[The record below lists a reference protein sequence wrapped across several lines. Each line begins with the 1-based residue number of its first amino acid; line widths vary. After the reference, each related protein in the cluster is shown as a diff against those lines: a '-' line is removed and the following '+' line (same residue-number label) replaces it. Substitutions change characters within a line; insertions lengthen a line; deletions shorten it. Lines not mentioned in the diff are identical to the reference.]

1 MRRQYKKALITGA
14 TSGIGKAFA
23 DVLPTGTDLILTGR
37 NANMLQELQ
46 TRLAA
51 NGRAVE
57 VLEAD
62 LRVKADRRLLIDKSE
77 ALDIDLF
84 INNAGLGYF
93 SNFTETLSEDESAM
107 VEVNVV
113 AVHELTHALLP
124 GMIKRAK
131 ENGQRAGLIIV
142 SSVVG
147 HLPMPYFATYAATKA
162 FDLAFAEGLAEE
174 LSREPIDILALCPGA
189 TATDFQARAGAPIDM
204 FDRHLY
210 EKGADP
216 KLPSTRV
223 FKQRPTDTYMAD
235 VVWCPRCEYPA
246 LLADGE
252 GGQLAC
258 CGECG
263 FAFCVECRL
272 AWHGL
277 APCANLAT
285 KPGARP

>member
-1 MRRQYKKALITGA
+1 MKRQYKRALITGA

-23 DVLPTGTDLILTGR
+23 DLLPTSTDLILTGR
-37 NANMLQELQ
+37 NTNMLQELQ
-46 TRLAA
+46 TRLAI

-62 LRVKADRRLLIDKSE
+62 LRVRADRRLLIDQSE

-93 SNFTETLSEDESAM
+93 SNFTETLSENESAM
-107 VEVNVV
+107 VDVNVV

-131 ENGQRAGLIIV
+131 KNGQRAGLIIV

-174 LSREPIDILALCPGA
+174 LSQEPIDILALCPGA
-189 TATDFQARAGAPIDM
+189 TATDFQARAGAPNDM
-204 FDRHLY
+204 FDRA
-210 EKGADP
+210 ESSISVARKGMRALGRRRVLISQIP
-216 KLPSTRV
+216 MRFGLFYNTAIHRIASTGANAY
-223 FKQRPTDTYMAD
+223 FK
-235 VVWCPRCEYPA
+235 
-246 LLADGE
+246 
-252 GGQLAC
+252 
-258 CGECG
+258 
-263 FAFCVECRL
+263 RL
-272 AWHGL
+272 KRHGS
-277 APCANLAT
+277 
-285 KPGARP
+285 KQ